1 MGVDL
6 RHLRRVDR
14 GIATGRYIQQRLAQ
28 ALLVIF
34 GITLVVFFLA
44 RLTPGDPVDLMLPE
58 DALPEQRVAMREAL
72 GLDKPLPIQYAIFL
86 TNALHGNF
94 GQSLYYKQPVFQ
106 IILEN
111 LPRTIELTVAAML
124 VSLLVA
130 IPIGVLSAIRR
141 DTVWDYVGTLI
152 ALLGQSIPGYF
163 LGIILILTLSV
174 DLHLFPSSGYAS
186 PKYLVLPA
194 LTLAAALM
202 AIVMR
207 LTRSAMLDVL
217 GEDYIRTAR
226 AKGLAE
232 QMVIIRHALKNT
244 LIPLVTV
251 IGLQLGQ
258 LLSGA
263 VIIETVFGW
272 SGVGLVIVQAIGARD
287 YPVVQASVLFISV
300 IFVFTNLAV
309 DLLYAY
315 LDPRIRY
322 G

>member
-1 MGVDL
+1 M
-6 RHLRRVDR
+6 
-14 GIATGRYIQQRLAQ
+14 
-28 ALLVIF
+28 IF